1 MSEKNEQQPLQ
12 HYSRP
17 QMSRR
22 QDPNLHGHHADSQK
36 HEKGSKHTSLWVS
49 LIIIA
54 ILIISIGPLISS
66 QVNHNSRQDLASP
79 KVVKKSSKKSTKT
92 SSTNKKAKAKTSSA
106 KAKTKTTQTQSKQTT
121 TNAAAKTNTTTAQTT
136 TANSTQ
142 SQTQTSSQ
150 TKTSQK
156 TAPSTYTVKTGDSL
170 SNIASQYGLTVEKLP
185 QLNNLSSADSI
196 QPGQTLKLK

>member
-22 QDPNLHGHHADSQK
+22 QDPNLRGHHADSQK
-36 HEKGSKHTSLWVS
+36 HEKGGKHTSLWVS

-79 KVVKKSSKKSTKT
+79 KVVKKSSKKSAKTSSANKKAKTKT
-92 SSTNKKAKAKTSSA
+92 SSTTTKA
-106 KAKTKTTQTQSKQTT
+106 KTTQTQSKQTT
-121 TNAAAKTNTTTAQTT
+121 TSSAAKTNTTTGQTS
-136 TANSTQ
+136 TANTAQ
-142 SQTQTSSQ
+142 SQSQTSSQ
-150 TKTSQK
+150 KTM
-156 TAPSTYTVKTGDSL
+156 PSTYTVKSGDSL
-170 SNIASQYGLTVEKLP
+170 SNIASQYGLTVEKLT